1 MDCEGKGFIK
11 DTIDYVKKFSLEKL
25 RSRPP
30 QINNLL
36 KKYGNNR
43 VKKVAVCR
51 QELMGASKILTNILT
66 LGTYEKNK
74 HRLNY
79 DKVFH
84 LYMVVYLD
92 NGVSFGI
99 EKNERVMV
107 WYNPKKPEKRAD
119 SECIER
125 NSINRPTLNNFI
137 ENGEK
142 RGGVNFYRYSA
153 YKNNCQKFVND
164 LTTSN
169 GLNLSKFVLQDAGSL
184 LEPRFRKLAVGITDI
199 AGMARYLTGG
209 ECDECYYCNYQGG
222 QLFLDI

>member
-1 MDCEGKGFIK
+1 MDCEGQGFVK
-11 DTIDYVKKFSLEKL
+11 DTIEYVKKFSLEKL

-43 VKKVAVCR
+43 VKKIIVCR
-51 QELMGASKILTNILT
+51 QELVGASKLLTNILT
-66 LGTYEKNK
+66 LGTFEKNK

-92 NGVSFGI
+92 NGISFGI

-107 WYNPKKPEKRAD
+107 WFNPKTPKQRED

-125 NSINRPTLNNFI
+125 NVINRPTLDNFI

-142 RGGVNFYRYSA
+142 IGGRNFYRYSA
-153 YKNNCQKFVND
+153 YYNNCQRFVND

-184 LEPRFRKLAVGITDI
+184 LEPKFRKLAVTITDV
-199 AGMARYLTGG
+199 AGMARYLIGG
-209 ECDECYYCNYQGG
+209 CDECNNMCGG
-222 QLFLDI
+222 LFLNI